1 LTQTFPDDFA
11 EAISL
16 SEAVGVGAGLDE
28 AFFGGAMVLAEADVD
43 GAVEDLEEA
52 AVDPPAVEPPD
63 DAGEAESEA
72 EAAELDFLLFF
83 VEPVLA
89 EASAAGALGFDA
101 SAAGAAVAS
110 LDALSDFLLR
120 FDFLAGEASAAV
132 AELSVAAASVS
143 DFFFR
148 FDFLVVEASA
158 VAAEVS
164 AAAAS
169 ASAFLLFFDFF
180 GAEASV
186 VAAELSAESASAFLL
201 FFDDFFVV
209 ELSAGAAEVS
219 AEAASAFLDFFDFF
233 LVVVV

>member
-101 SAAGAAVAS
+101 SAAGGAVAS

-169 ASAFLLFFDFF
+169 AST
-180 GAEASV
+180 
-186 VAAELSAESASAFLL
+186 FLL

>member
-1 LTQTFPDDFA
+1 MEPSKIWRKLPS
-11 EAISL
+11 I
-16 SEAVGVGAGLDE
+16 
-28 AFFGGAMVLAEADVD
+28 LA
-43 GAVEDLEEA
+43 
-52 AVDPPAVEPPD
+52 AVEPPD

-101 SAAGAAVAS
+101 SAAGGAVAS

-180 GAEASV
+180 GVGSV
-186 VAAELSAESASAFLL
+186 CCRGRTIRRICVRLL
-201 FFDDFFVV
+201 A
-209 ELSAGAAEVS
+209 L
-219 AEAASAFLDFFDFF
+219 LR
-233 LVVVV
+233 

>member
-1 LTQTFPDDFA
+1 LTQTFPEDFA

-63 DAGEAESEA
+63 AGEAESEA

-89 EASAAGALGFDA
+89 EASAAGVLGFDA

-169 ASAFLLFFDFF
+169 ASAFLLFFD
-180 GAEASV
+180 
-186 VAAELSAESASAFLL
+186 
-201 FFDDFFVV
+201 DFFVV